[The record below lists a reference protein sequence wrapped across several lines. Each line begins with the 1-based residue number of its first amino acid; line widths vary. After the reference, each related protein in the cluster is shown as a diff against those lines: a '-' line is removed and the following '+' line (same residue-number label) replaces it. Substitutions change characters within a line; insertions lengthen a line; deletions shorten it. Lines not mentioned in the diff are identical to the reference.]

1 MAKKDYPSHNAIQKI
16 NNNKPTLAEQHLNY
30 ALSMED
36 NRAILTQH
44 ALGNTQILM
53 NMAAQIA
60 GENPAAT
67 GALKEIMEAYLDAT
81 TENIRVYG
89 RPLKYR

>member
-1 MAKKDYPSHNAIQKI
+1 MAKRDYARAIQTV
-16 NNNKPTLAEQHLNY
+16 NNTAMLTAQHLEY
-30 ALSMED
+30 ALSMEG
-36 NRAILTQH
+36 NRAILTRH
-44 ALGNTQILM
+44 ALGNTEYLM

-81 TENIRVYG
+81 TESIRVYG
-89 RPLKYR
+89 KPLKYR